1 MALKRKAWTYKE
13 TLAEESGATGGKDA
27 KAVGLIGE
35 VPVVFQQG
43 NATKETMAIVGQPI
57 SEVAAQAAQY
67 IKYKCKKGQC
77 GTCHVSING
86 KWIPSCI
93 SKIPPVKPGE
103 KYTITVR
110 ESMVGPTEKSSR
122 FFSLRSFYKG
132 FKNNLMGMGGFV
144 RGRRAAKENW
154 QDRMSEE
161 ELIAQKVAERKAARA
176 KAAGKL

>member
-1 MALKRKAWTYKE
+1 MALKRKEWKYKE
-13 TLAEESGATGGKDA
+13 TLAEESGTTGTNA

-35 VPVVFQQG
+35 VPVVFKQG

-86 KWIPSCI
+86 KWIPSCT
-93 SKIPPVKPGE
+93 SKIPPVPKGE
-103 KYTITVR
+103 SYTITVR
-110 ESMVGPTEKSSR
+110 ESMVAPTEKSSR
-122 FFSLRSFYKG
+122 FFSPKSFYKG
-132 FKNNLMGMGGFV
+132 FKNNLVGMVGFV
-144 RGRRAAKENW
+144 RSRRNAKENW

-176 KAAGKL
+176 KVEGKL